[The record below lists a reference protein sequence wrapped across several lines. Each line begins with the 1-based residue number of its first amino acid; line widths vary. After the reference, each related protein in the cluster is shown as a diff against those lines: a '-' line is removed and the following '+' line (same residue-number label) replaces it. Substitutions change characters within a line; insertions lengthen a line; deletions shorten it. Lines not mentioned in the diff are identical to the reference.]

1 MNDKSPHSRVSR
13 SRRAI
18 ALMAWG
24 LLVGTAF
31 LLWNAHQTGTFR
43 STAYEP
49 VAFLLAAF
57 GAFVGVFAWML
68 FNPNQR
74 TTAESPLLFFAAAA
88 TLFPPPII
96 GFCLMPIESP
106 LRWWLVLGIFLLVA
120 VALLSHVPDEF
131 FSVPRGRHSYVV
143 PLPAFDRV
151 SHSVMDPNASW
162 FTFND
167 LSTIVADGD
176 RPSLVPKSYL
186 NREQSRRTAAASAAP
201 ARRVVSDVDDILG
214 SDFDIGLLD
223 EAAIDFEDQPSSRS
237 RHTTDNRSPGQARR
251 NTSQATSNRMPPV
264 SSTMVPPMMVP
275 PLPAQHSNQTLY
287 SSTQTAQVR
296 QPRSSAPQYLT
307 HRRESTHLRQRQ
319 LERRESQRATPLRYQ
334 SRAQRH
340 AASLLLHP
348 RTARTLSDAFG
359 LAANSR
365 GDNTPEMQVAP
376 PKPGTTSA
384 RDATRTPHQSTAA
397 RAVSSPPPA
406 GSERRS
412 VSNSASSKV
421 PPSQTSPF
429 SVSSSGAAAG
439 TSSPLPPNLQLPPH
453 LQLPPPLPASALGNY
468 SEDTAKPE
476 TYRRERP
483 TTARPKSSSPTPAVS
498 TNEARRQS
506 GAADSIDS
514 LLSSRESNI
523 APTSPVTTALQ
534 AGASLFGLPL
544 AYTAANQIAES
555 TKQPDS
561 KSITEQAR
569 NIAETARPVFD
580 LPPANER
587 PKAEVRAT
595 AEPQAR
601 FQQKPESPR
610 TESPQ
615 ADRSPSTARTSSRYE
630 QPDSATP
637 ARNSSGISQT
647 TGQNTTAQRNTEQAP
662 AVQSQAAAESQTS
675 TAARNNDSNRIER
688 TKNADGSE
696 MVEGVMKVRFDK
708 GQKRANL
715 HIPFSPPLP
724 GMPEVECE
732 CVDDSTLRLKV
743 PVRQSY
749 GIRIEARRT
758 DADEALEA
766 DVGFAAIYNAD
777 QA

>member
-57 GAFVGVFAWML
+57 GAFVGVFAWLL

-74 TTAESPLLFFAAAA
+74 TTAESPMLFFAAAG
-88 TLFPPPII
+88 TLFPPPVI
-96 GFCLMPIESP
+96 GFCLMPVESP

-131 FSVPRGRHSYVV
+131 FGVPRGRHSYVI

-151 SHSVMDPNASW
+151 SHSVMDPDASW
-162 FTFND
+162 FTFSD

-186 NREQSRRTAAASAAP
+186 NREQSRRTATAAAASVAP

-223 EAAIDFEDQPSSRS
+223 EAAVDFDEPSSSRS
-237 RHTTDNRSPGQARR
+237 RHTAHNRSNEKGRR
-251 NTSQATSNRMPPV
+251 NTSHATTNRMPPV
-264 SSTMVPPMMVP
+264 TPMMAP
-275 PLPAQHSNQTLY
+275 PLPAQNSGQTLY
-287 SSTQTAQVR
+287 SSTQAANLRKT
-296 QPRSSAPQYLT
+296 RSSEPQYLR
-307 HRRESTHLRQRQ
+307 HRRESSHLRQRQ
-319 LERRESQRATPLRYQ
+319 MERRESQRATPLRYQ
-334 SRAQRH
+334 PVAQRH
-340 AASLLLHP
+340 AGSLQLHP
-348 RTARTLSDAFG
+348 QTARTLSDAFN

-365 GDNTPEMQVAP
+365 SGDSPARQTAP
-376 PKPGTTSA
+376 SNQEPASA
-384 RDATRTPHQSTAA
+384 RNATSSSQQPTSL
-397 RAVSSPPPA
+397 RANSSPPA
-406 GSERRS
+406 RRS
-412 VSNSASSKV
+412 EQRSASSSSSTNV
-421 PPSQTSPF
+421 PTTQASPF
-429 SVSSSGAAAG
+429 AVSSSGPAV
-439 TSSPLPPNLQLPPH
+439 T
-453 LQLPPPLPASALGNY
+453 PPPLLPPRPASTLG
-468 SEDTAKPE
+468 SDTEDTARPE

-483 TTARPKSSSPTPAVS
+483 ATATPKTSSQRPVVS
-498 TNEARRQS
+498 TNEARRKS
-506 GAADSIDS
+506 VPGDSIDS
-514 LLSSRESNI
+514 SLAGRQSDA
-523 APTSPVTTALQ
+523 APSTPVTTALQ

-544 AYTAANQIAES
+544 AYTAANQIADS
-555 TKQPDS
+555 TKPAGS
-561 KSITEQAR
+561 SHITEQGR
-569 NIAETARPVFD
+569 GIADTARPMFD
-580 LPPANER
+580 LPPAIERTKANER
-587 PKAEVRAT
+587 TKTTEVKEET
-595 AEPQAR
+595 EQQAGY
-601 FQQKPESPR
+601 QQKP
-610 TESPQ
+610 ESPQ
-615 ADRSPSTARTSSRYE
+615 ADRSSGTSRTPSRYE
-630 QPDSATP
+630 QPDSAITD
-637 ARNSSGISQT
+637 RNASAVPQ
-647 TGQNTTAQRNTEQAP
+647 TTAQYNTAQRVTEQS
-662 AVQSQAAAESQTS
+662 QSTKSHSVSVSETQSS
-675 TAARNNDSNRIER
+675 TAVRNNNSPKIER
-688 TKNADGSE
+688 SKNADGSE
-696 MVEGVMKVRFDK
+696 IVEGVMTVRFDK

-732 CVDDSTLRLKV
+732 CVDDSSLRLKV

-766 DVGFAAIYNAD
+766 DVGFAAIYNAEQD
-777 QA
+777 